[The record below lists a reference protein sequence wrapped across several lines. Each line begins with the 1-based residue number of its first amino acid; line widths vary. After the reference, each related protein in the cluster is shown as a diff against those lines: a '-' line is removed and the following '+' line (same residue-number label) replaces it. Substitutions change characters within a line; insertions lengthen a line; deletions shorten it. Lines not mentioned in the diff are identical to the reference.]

1 MAEEIKTDKKLISA
15 ETKRILLERTAD
27 LIRNH
32 TIDFEVISK
41 SIEIAASIEN
51 NVSRAVSNVQNI
63 DSMFGDIISNDE
75 EDLRFF
81 DFSNFNSLSKY
92 RMIIGFLDLDFVVA
106 TRMYLTVQFQYE
118 GLFAV
123 RQLYVIANEGYKRI
137 FGFGNA
143 RKSSLWVA
151 EIGKIIDS
159 DFPELKLKYTDITL
173 RLEEYESI
181 ISPFRDIRHLS
192 VHYNV
197 EPMKVYDMMI
207 KLDVDK
213 TFREIIP
220 FMNILGDMY
229 RIVSELFIM
238 NFELIVAGNIKFTR
252 VFAKLNQQV
261 EEYKITMSDQSG
273 NEELTEE

>member
-1 MAEEIKTDKKLISA
+1 MVEDTRIDKKLMS
-15 ETKRILLERTAD
+15 EDTKKILLETTAD

-32 TIDFEVISK
+32 TIDFDVISK

-51 NVSRAVSNVQNI
+51 NVSRAVSNAQNI
-63 DSMFGDIISNDE
+63 NSMFGDIISNDE

-106 TRMYLTVQFQYE
+106 ARMYLTAQFQYE
-118 GLFAV
+118 GVFAV

-159 DFPELKLKYTDITL
+159 DFPELKLKYTAITL
-173 RLEEYESI
+173 RLEEYESV
-181 ISPFRDIRHLS
+181 ISPFRDIRDLS
-192 VHYNV
+192 VHYNI

-238 NFELIVAGNIKFTR
+238 NFELIIAGNIKFTR